1 MRMFVEFFSKL
12 ISSLFHSDVEK
23 VELNGMGN
31 FECVHVNV
39 FVFCVANWQLS

>member
-23 VELNGMGN
+23 VEINGMGN
-31 FECVHVNV
+31 LECVRVNV
-39 FVFCVANWQLS
+39 FVSVWQIGN